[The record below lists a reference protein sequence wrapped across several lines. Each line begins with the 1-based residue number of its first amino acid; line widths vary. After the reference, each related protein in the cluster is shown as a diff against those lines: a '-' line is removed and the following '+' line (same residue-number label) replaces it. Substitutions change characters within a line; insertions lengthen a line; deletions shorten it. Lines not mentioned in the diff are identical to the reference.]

1 MGIKTYEG
9 QIKQGQVF
17 LKERLQFREG
27 TRVYVVV
34 PETEGTALDP
44 STSQIL
50 ADIRIALSEFS
61 NDEVFEIQ
69 SADDLLAL
77 VESLD

>member
-1 MGIKTYEG
+1 MSVKTYQG

-17 LKERLQFREG
+17 LKERLQLPEG

-34 PETEGTALDP
+34 PDTEGTALDP

-50 ADIRIALSEFS
+50 SDIRIALSEFS
-61 NDEVFEIQ
+61 NDDVFEIE
-69 SADDLLAL
+69 SADDLLEL
-77 VESLD
+77 IENLD